1 MATSLAKENIL
12 RKIRQALSNPVPLP
26 FAIQESS
33 NLSVFKP
40 QEEDLAVLF
49 AENFK
54 TIQGNFSF
62 CNNENDLLHQM
73 SSLIQSK
80 KWEKIFCREENIK
93 SLLSKNKSA
102 IFFLSQNPHLINWN
116 SLSQNTNAYE
126 ILKNNINKINWTL
139 LSSNENSNC
148 LKLLINKPYLID
160 WKNISGNPNAIEI
173 IKNNK
178 NKINW
183 DYLSINPHPE
193 AIELLRNNIDKIN
206 WNNISLNQSYL
217 AMKIIKDNLNKIN
230 WYFLSS
236 NKFAIEL
243 LIENKDLII

>member
-93 SLLSKNKSA
+93 SILSKNNQE
-102 IFFLSQNPHLINWN
+102 FYPEL
-116 SLSQNTNAYE
+116 
-126 ILKNNINKINWTL
+126 
-139 LSSNENSNC
+139 SNC
-148 LKLLINKPYLID
+148 DVSITSCEYLISRTGS
-160 WKNISGNPNAIEI
+160 IVMSSAQESGRTTSVYAPVHICIAYSNQLAYDLKDALDFLKTKYHQDIPSLITFATGPSRTADIE
-173 IKNNK
+173 KTLVTGVHGPK
-178 NKINW
+178 EV
-183 DYLSINPHPE
+183 YC
-193 AIELLRNNIDKIN
+193 
-206 WNNISLNQSYL
+206 
-217 AMKIIKDNLNKIN
+217 
-230 WYFLSS
+230 FLVES
-236 NKFAIEL
+236 
-243 LIENKDLII
+243 